1 MCDPGFDAGYMQAV
15 QDVMN
20 LHHDPLAADLIRIS
34 VVDPGEVKRWLRLSA
49 LPDERVERVLKRAY
63 SKTS

>member
-34 VVDPGEVKRWLRLSA
+34 AVDPDEVKTWLRCSA
-49 LPDERVERVLKRAY
+49 LPDERVERVLERAY
-63 SKTS
+63 SEGS